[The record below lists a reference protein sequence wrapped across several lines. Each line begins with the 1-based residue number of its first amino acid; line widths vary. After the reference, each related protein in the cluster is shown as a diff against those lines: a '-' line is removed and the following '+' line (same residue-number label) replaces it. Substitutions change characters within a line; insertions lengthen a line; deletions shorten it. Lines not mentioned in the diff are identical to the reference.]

1 MASMSKP
8 SLEKVVFPMSLVAIF
23 GVAVASITGWQ
34 MYADLATTVYVDTE
48 ISAVSFELG
57 EVKTEL
63 IEVNKGLNYLTEREA
78 RRDVE
83 ELQVLVC
90 DNPGDIAYETE
101 LTAALSIYADITG
114 MRFPSS
120 ELGCN

>member
-1 MASMSKP
+1 MASISKP
-8 SLEKVVFPMSLVAIF
+8 SLEKVVFPMSLIAIF
-23 GVAVASITGWQ
+23 GVAAASITGWQ
-34 MYADLATTVYVDTE
+34 MYSELATTVYVDTE